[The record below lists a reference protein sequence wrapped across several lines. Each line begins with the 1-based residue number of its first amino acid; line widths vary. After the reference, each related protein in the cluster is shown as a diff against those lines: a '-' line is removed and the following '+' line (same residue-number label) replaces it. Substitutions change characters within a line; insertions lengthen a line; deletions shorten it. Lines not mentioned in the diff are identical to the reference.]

1 MIINGR
7 NYVLVNKARFFTFI
21 LIVIGLIFFI
31 FFSTKVAGSG
41 GQEQE
46 ETFVQYT
53 VSVGDTL
60 WDIANSYRNSTEI
73 RKYISR
79 LMELNQLTSA
89 DITAGDTLVI
99 PIMQ

>member
-1 MIINGR
+1 
-7 NYVLVNKARFFTFI
+7 
-21 LIVIGLIFFI
+21 
-31 FFSTKVAGSG
+31 
-41 GQEQE
+41 
-46 ETFVQYT
+46 
-53 VSVGDTL
+53 TL